1 MLQNRR
7 FSAWA
12 SRSGFGA
19 AICVAVVRNYYVLQL
34 SLSRPQRNGCA
45 KVPRCCGCVRNTVA
59 FCSWESSIALLSE
72 SCEWCFGSTFF
83 ITSWYQQGKTSSWL
97 IIAVNCN
104 DLFLFPCSMAY
115 WPHASPTSG
124 WCGFA
129 CISCLRLQAVWRCYC
144 RSVAFNVVKQCLH
157 SWVTSAPVHGQA
169 CRYVQPQR

>member
-1 MLQNRR
+1 M
-7 FSAWA
+7 
-12 SRSGFGA
+12 
-19 AICVAVVRNYYVLQL
+19 
-34 SLSRPQRNGCA
+34 
-45 KVPRCCGCVRNTVA
+45 
-59 FCSWESSIALLSE
+59 LSE

-169 CRYVQPQR
+169 CRYVQPQPLRHRSGRGRRPEKHRQQTPQLLLPAAASWPWRDARAEQQRASVLANVGSTAARQLL